1 MPPQAVSQIT
11 TVPHNSAKAASYS
24 PPAVQSNRNS
34 PTAANV
40 VTDIGHIRGTI
51 LMHTQPAICASQNG
65 VKRRCARPLK
75 DAKCIQERQG
85 FFLRAGFLLLN
96 RKYYYLCR

>member
-51 LMHTQPAICASQNG
+51 FNAHTASNLCIPEWGQEAMCLAFERCKMYSREAG
-65 VKRRCARPLK
+65 V
-75 DAKCIQERQG
+75 
-85 FFLRAGFLLLN
+85 FLRAGFLLSQ
-96 RKYYYLCR
+96 

>member
-51 LMHTQPAICASQNG
+51 FNAHTASNLCIPEWGQEAMCSAFE
-65 VKRRCARPLK
+65 RCKMYSREA
-75 DAKCIQERQG
+75 G
-85 FFLRAGFLLLN
+85 FFFARWLSSSQ
-96 RKYYYLCR
+96 